1 MTRSYSTHNAGE
13 SDVMSHACKCSFK
26 ESYLLE
32 SWKWTLIS
40 TNYFWYYAILSNPL
54 AGNNTSKSCWKVKN
68 SGTTVNTSWDFWKV
82 ITREQIGNVSWCTA
96 NLSPWNITWL
106 SGLCAWQ
113 SLIQTQW
120 LIFVTDCIW
129 FYLCYKGKHGGSL
142 CSLWRDKCSINE
154 IMKTHNSQSKNP
166 CCIKFTLTDAVCIT
180 VEWLTDQSMVRAAPT
195 ASMKSCPGAECGK
208 LTAHIFIPLRW
219 LATSYVSLTSHT
231 VSTVWEWPLIWVSV
245 PGQAQRCADKYSRIF
260 TTAQHAVIHPAE
272 LTVWP
277 HVFTS
282 CRRHCWQT
290 DTHLHTGTPTHTD
303 KRANRPPTAP
313 PHQQN
318 PVKCSASPRQDE
330 IEIKLTVHAIL
341 SQVQCICLCDG
352 GQQATA

>member
-1 MTRSYSTHNAGE
+1 MYDFTSAI
-13 SDVMSHACKCSFK
+13 K
-26 ESYLLE
+26 ENTVA
-32 SWKWTLIS
+32 WTLIVFFYCHKS
-40 TNYFWYYAILSNPL
+40 LS
-54 AGNNTSKSCWKVKN
+54 
-68 SGTTVNTSWDFWKV
+68 
-82 ITREQIGNVSWCTA
+82 
-96 NLSPWNITWL
+96 
-106 SGLCAWQ
+106 Q
-113 SLIQTQW
+113 S
-120 LIFVTDCIW
+120 
-129 FYLCYKGKHGGSL
+129 
-142 CSLWRDKCSINE
+142 SLWTDKCSINE
-154 IMKTHNSQSKNP
+154 IIKTHHSQSRNP

-290 DTHLHTGTPTHTD
+290 DTHLHTDTPTHTD

-318 PVKCSASPRQDE
+318 PVKCWASPRQDE
-330 IEIKLTVHAIL
+330 IEITLTVHAIL

-352 GQQATA
+352 GQQATAWSQGEWILGLCAP